1 MANYNRNLPVSS
13 PQQLDVHDIVRQVA
27 RTEQDCAAF
36 LFSYFRIRRHAKSP
50 AERRHI
56 VEIRAQLYVRS
67 AGQCEMRIS
76 PKCLGWINYETM
88 HTCHVISR
96 GRGGPWD
103 LANLKAG
110 CGECHIGW
118 EHNGGKPCPPK

>member
-1 MANYNRNLPVSS
+1 MADYDGNALPFV
-13 PQQLDVHDIVRQVA
+13 PQLSVEDIVREVA
-27 RTEQDCAAF
+27 QTERDFAF
-36 LFSYFRIRRHAKSP
+36 YLFPAIRRHAKSP

-56 VEIRAQLYVRS
+56 AEVRAQLYERS
-67 AGQCEMRIS
+67 AGQCEMRVS
-76 PKCLGWINYETM
+76 PKCLGWITFETM

-96 GRGGPWD
+96 ARSGPWD

-110 CGECHIGW
+110 CAECHIGW